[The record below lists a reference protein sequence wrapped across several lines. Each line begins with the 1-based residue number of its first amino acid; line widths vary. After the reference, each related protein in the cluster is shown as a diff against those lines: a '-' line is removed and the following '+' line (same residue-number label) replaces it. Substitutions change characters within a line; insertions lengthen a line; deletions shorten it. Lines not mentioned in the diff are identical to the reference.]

1 MQLVNAEEEVFLLRT
16 FPHTAQCTQPDLQ
29 AMLDEFWR
37 ISSTILIIKFIT
49 LNQEKMGKSR
59 LKKKWKLANDKELS
73 DFMYYMLCAMPVG
86 LVSGPSVK
94 ILYSNRCFTVLQLL
108 NFISRHNCQIYH
120 QTSLACLNTLHSAT
134 ICSNLQHA

>member
-1 MQLVNAEEEVFLLRT
+1 M
-16 FPHTAQCTQPDLQ
+16 HTARPAGNVRRVLTHKFHNTHHQIYYPQPGENGQ
-29 AMLDEFWR
+29 
-37 ISSTILIIKFIT
+37 I
-49 LNQEKMGKSR
+49 QV

-86 LVSGPSVK
+86 LVSCPSVK